1 MTQDFLVEVKQMSG
15 KFENEGWLEMTAKSV
30 NNILFTVLTSIRAD
44 NLEVILI
51 ILFCPV
57 FLKYETS
64 SEIHLRPFK
73 PSEGRSYMSYTFTYD
88 NNIHMY

>member
-15 KFENEGWLEMTAKSV
+15 KFENEGWLEMTHD
-30 NNILFTVLTSIRAD
+30 NDIFTVLTSICAD